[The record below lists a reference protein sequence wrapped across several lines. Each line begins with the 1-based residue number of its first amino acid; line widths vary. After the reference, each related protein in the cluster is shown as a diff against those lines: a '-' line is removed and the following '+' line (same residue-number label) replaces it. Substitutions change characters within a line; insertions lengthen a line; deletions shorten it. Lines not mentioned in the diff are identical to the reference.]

1 MALNNETT
9 NKVMQDFK
17 ISANDSGSA
26 DVQIALLT
34 ERIKMLTDHLQNNK
48 KDFSSKHGL
57 LKMISRRKKFMKY
70 LERIDA
76 VRYRG
81 IIKRLNLKG

>member
-1 MALNNETT
+1 MALNNETK

-17 ISANDSGSA
+17 ISAQDSGSA

-34 ERIKMLTDHLQNNK
+34 ERIRALTDHLQNNK

-57 LKMISRRKKFMKY
+57 LKMISRRNKFMKY
-70 LERIDA
+70 LQRVDQA
-76 VRYRG
+76 RYRNV
-81 IIKRLNLKG
+81 IKKLDLKG